1 MHNVPKWYLKTLQ
14 EMLQDFENVFSDFG
28 TLSTNGLNLICPFI
42 KQAEFF
48 PEAHSKV
55 SQASKME
62 LFLSVY
68 LRCSSGSSIRL
79 CFQPNFIL
87 TGKNNIE
94 NLELDHINSL
104 TFIYMLSA
112 R

>member
-28 TLSTNGLNLICPFI
+28 MLSTNGLNLICPFI

-62 LFLSVY
+62 FFLLSILDVRLGLQYASVFSQILF
-68 LRCSSGSSIRL
+68 
-79 CFQPNFIL
+79 
-87 TGKNNIE
+87 
-94 NLELDHINSL
+94 
-104 TFIYMLSA
+104 
-112 R
+112 